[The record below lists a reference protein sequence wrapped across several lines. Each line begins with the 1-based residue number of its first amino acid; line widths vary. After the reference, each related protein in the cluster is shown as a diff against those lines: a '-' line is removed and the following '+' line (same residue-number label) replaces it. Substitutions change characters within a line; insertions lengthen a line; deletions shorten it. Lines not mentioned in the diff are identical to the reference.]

1 MKKRN
6 NLWTAIVRHAQVQ
19 SPDRT
24 IKRKGELLALYLALA
39 LCILIYTI
47 INNSLY
53 LMFHPGREY
62 TIYLLQDLI
71 LFGFFSAFWIYN
83 KKGYVLQVA
92 YISITL
98 TVLIAIFASDA
109 KFIEYSMV
117 IFTLPIG
124 ISSFVIRPSM
134 SFFFATLTTLG
145 YIVLSIMSGYVW
157 EYNLTATFAI
167 FALAFMTWV
176 IAHQLEN
183 TIEKNDA
190 LVDDIQKTYD
200 ELKDAYQTTL
210 EGWSRALE
218 VRDRETQGHSK
229 RVTELTLHIARKM
242 GFSEEELEHIYRGTL
257 LHDIGKLGIPDEI
270 LHKKGPLTEQE
281 MRVMRLHPQIAVDLI
296 SPIAYLKP
304 AMNIPRYHHEKWD
317 GTGYPHGLMG
327 ELIPLEARIYA
338 VIDVFDALTNDR
350 PYRKAMKKQE
360 ALEYIRSE
368 SGKHFDPAVV
378 SVFMNEIENYEH
390 RDHPSK

>member
-1 MKKRN
+1 M
-6 NLWTAIVRHAQVQ
+6 
-19 SPDRT
+19 
-24 IKRKGELLALYLALA
+24 
-39 LCILIYTI
+39 
-47 INNSLY
+47 
-53 LMFHPGREY
+53 
-62 TIYLLQDLI
+62 
-71 LFGFFSAFWIYN
+71 
-83 KKGYVLQVA
+83 
-92 YISITL
+92 
-98 TVLIAIFASDA
+98 
-109 KFIEYSMV
+109 
-117 IFTLPIG
+117 
-124 ISSFVIRPSM
+124 
-134 SFFFATLTTLG
+134 
-145 YIVLSIMSGYVW
+145 
-157 EYNLTATFAI
+157 
-167 FALAFMTWV
+167 
-176 IAHQLEN
+176 
-183 TIEKNDA
+183 
-190 LVDDIQKTYD
+190 
-200 ELKDAYQTTL
+200 

-229 RVTELTLHIARKM
+229 RVTELTLRIARKM

-296 SPIAYLKP
+296 SPISYLKP
-304 AMNIPRYHHEKWD
+304 AMTIPRYHHEKWD

-338 VIDVFDALTNDR
+338 VVDVFDALTNDR

-368 SGKHFDPAVV
+368 SGRHFDPAVV